1 MRSVESFQKLFI
13 LTFLTLLI
21 LIPIG
26 PIPVI
31 TASSALVNINADGS
45 FQFQTFSGFGAT
57 LTPFGKDGIF
67 HSHDPSQPA
76 KVSVTP
82 EQRTLIA
89 QMLFQELGLSRT
101 RVFPDGYEPQ
111 NDNSDP
117 FTFNANAYDWTKV
130 NELTDFVSLARP
142 FGLSTWWTSFSV
154 DSGGAQAWLRKS
166 TDSCALDPS
175 KVDEEVEWLL
185 AAALRFRDLGDE
197 LPYLTINNEP
207 DLCPKIV
214 ISDYVEI
221 VKRLGKR
228 MRDFGLSTKI
238 AVSDGWIP
246 ENAIAYMQAVLAN
259 PEASQYVG
267 ALAFHAYDG
276 YDNPHQIL
284 QTSALGNPPLA
295 NISVRERIRDL
306 ALSKGLPVWMTEV
319 CYCVPRD
326 FSTFQLL
333 LARLNHLQDEL
344 TITNVSA
351 FDAMNLYFIE
361 RPSVYD
367 ELVHVYFNADG
378 TLNHA
383 EISPYGKMLG
393 HYSRFIKSGS
403 VRIKVESSD
412 PLVRVVGFEQPNGGL
427 TLVFINN
434 NPTDVQAK
442 LSLSGLHSIPIS
454 YSMLVSTDSDLWEEQ
469 PSIRTNGA
477 SFEMVLKPSSI
488 TTLSGE

>member
-1 MRSVESFQKLFI
+1 MLIALFSFSLI
-13 LTFLTLLI
+13 AINPFLVL
-21 LIPIG
+21 
-26 PIPVI
+26 
-31 TASSALVNINADGS
+31 TASYSEVDISIDASVR
-45 FQFQTFSGFGAT
+45 FQTFAGFGAT
-57 LTPFGKDGIF
+57 LTPFGTDGIF
-67 HSHDPSQPA
+67 HSHDPSQPE
-76 KVSVTP
+76 KVSVTS
-82 EQRTLIA
+82 EQHAAIA
-89 QMLFQELGLSRT
+89 QMLFQELGLTRT
-101 RVFPDGYEPQ
+101 RVFPDGFEPQ
-111 NDNSDP
+111 NDNADP
-117 FTFNANAYDWTKV
+117 FTFNANAYDWSKV

-142 FGLSTWWTSFSV
+142 YGLSTWWASFSV
-154 DSGGAQAWLRKS
+154 DSGVAQAWLRKS
-166 TDSCALDPS
+166 ADSCALDPL
-175 KVDEEVEWLL
+175 KLDEDVEWLL
-185 AAALRFRDLGDE
+185 AAALRFRELGDE

-238 AVSDGWIP
+238 VVSDGWIP
-246 ENAIAYMQAVLAN
+246 ENAIEYMQAVLAD

-306 ALSKGLPVWMTEV
+306 AVSKGLPVWMTEV
-319 CYCVPRD
+319 CYCVPRE

-344 TITNVSA
+344 TVTNVSA

-361 RPSVYD
+361 RPGVYD

-378 TLNHA
+378 TLNHS
-383 EISPYGKMLG
+383 EVSPYGKMLG
-393 HYSRFIKSGS
+393 HYSRFIEPGS

-412 PLVRVVGFEQPNGGL
+412 PLVRVVGFEQPNRSL
-427 TLVFINN
+427 TFVLINN
-434 NPTDVQAK
+434 NPTEVQIK
-442 LSLSGLHSIPIS
+442 LSLGGLHSIPVS
-454 YSMLVSTDSDLWEEQ
+454 YSVLVSSDSDLWEEQ
-469 PSIRTNGA
+469 PNVRIDGA
-477 SFEMVLKPSSI
+477 SFGLTLKPYSV